1 MKTRV
6 LSQFD
11 QGYVFNRKEIEESLT
26 PAYLQFLKEA
36 GIADLDKTPDLFVAK
51 YVLKKDERVEG
62 VIREQGL
69 NCKYA
74 KDRTV
79 VNIPHQD
86 ARKLVYNLGGIVLPV
101 GVMYK
106 LIIPGLKQAAGEGN
120 ESAGETLEQMIK
132 GYAEWLEDQRV
143 SDKKRLKIGTSE
155 ITIVLPDID
164 GIFDREDID
173 EFGYPTN
180 VEYQGE
186 FHYWKPRRDEGA
198 AVRDGGSGL
207 GLDLDWGPFNVS
219 GRLGVR
225 LAKFFSGINLRKF
238 L

>member
-51 YVLKKDERVEG
+51 YVLKKDARVDG

-132 GYAEWLEDQRV
+132 GYAEWLEDLV
-143 SDKKRLKIGTSE
+143 LHNTKLKIGTSE
-155 ITIVLPDID
+155 RTIALPDKD
-164 GIFDREDID
+164 GNFDRTEIN
-173 EFGYPTN
+173 EFGYPSS
-180 VEYQGE
+180 VKGSGE
-186 FHYWKPRRDEGA
+186 FYHWHVSEDEIAAFRYW
-198 AVRDGGSGL
+198 GSEL
-207 GLDLDWGPFNVS
+207 SLDLIGVPSVGDGW
-219 GRLGVR
+219 LGVR
-225 LAKFFSGINLRKF
+225 YANFFSE
-238 L
+238 